1 MNNRIKT
8 GRSVLG
14 WPSFFYDMKFT
25 IKSIIRWEQ
34 MTGKPFSSLNYGNEE
49 DIISL
54 FYACGPMNTTLEDYK
69 KALTPETI
77 KDYIADFEK
86 QTAISSQFQKKKIIT
101 KKSGNKTD
109 IPEKHLYIR
118 EIIPVLIMKGL
129 DATYALNEMDICD
142 LPIYLDAYES
152 LMKESLETKRLF
164 SYMIV
169 SPHLSKKVKSPK
181 DIFPFSWELEE
192 IKQEAAKSI
201 EEGKSDFEIFMS
213 SGNSLLK

>member
-1 MNNRIKT
+1 
-8 GRSVLG
+8 
-14 WPSFFYDMKFT
+14 
-25 IKSIIRWEQ
+25 
-34 MTGKPFSSLNYGNEE
+34 MTDKPFSSLNYGKEE

-54 FYACGPMNTTLEDYK
+54 FYACGPMDTTLEDYK
-69 KALTPETI
+69 KNLNEEVI
-77 KDYIADFEK
+77 KGYIADFEK
-86 QTAISSQFQKKKIIT
+86 QTAISSQFQKKKETT

-109 IPEKHLYIR
+109 VPEKPLYIK
-118 EIIPVLIMKGL
+118 EIIPMLIMRGL
-129 DATYALNEMDICD
+129 DAHYTLNEMDICD
-142 LPIYLDAYES
+142 LPIYLDAYET

-164 SYMIV
+164 SFMIV

-201 EEGKSDFEIFMS
+201 EEGKSDFELFAN